1 MSKHP
6 SQEEYEKAK
15 AKHKAVAREKEKMI
29 SEDLY
34 ALKRTIL
41 PKHLK
46 RKVVTGCVVFTAAYL
61 TEELIFRK
69 KVPGIIKFAGA
80 VAATMMA
87 PKLYTIIQDNFLV
100 IGETT
105 TLGEVTTVSPEPQ
118 DVEVP
123 EDNDYLDPT

>member
-46 RKVVTGCVVFTAAYL
+46 RKVVTGCVVFTATYL

-87 PKLYTIIQDNFLV
+87 PRLYTIIQDNFLV
-100 IGETT
+100 IGEAS
-105 TLGEVTTVSPEPQ
+105 TLGEVTNASPDAQ
-118 DVEVP
+118 GVEMP
-123 EDNDYLDPT
+123 EDDDFMEPT

>member
-15 AKHKAVAREKEKMI
+15 AKHKAIAREKEKMI

-34 ALKRTIL
+34 AVKRALI
-41 PKHLK
+41 PRHLK
-46 RKVVTGCVVFTAAYL
+46 KKILTGCAVFTVVYL
-61 TEELIFRK
+61 TEELVFRK
-69 KVPGIIKFAGA
+69 KLPGIIKFAGA
-80 VAATMMA
+80 VAATTMA
-87 PKLYTIIQDNFLV
+87 PKLYTLIQDNFLV

-105 TLGEVTTVSPEPQ
+105 TLGEVTTVSPDSQ

-123 EDNDYLDPT
+123 GDDGYMEPT